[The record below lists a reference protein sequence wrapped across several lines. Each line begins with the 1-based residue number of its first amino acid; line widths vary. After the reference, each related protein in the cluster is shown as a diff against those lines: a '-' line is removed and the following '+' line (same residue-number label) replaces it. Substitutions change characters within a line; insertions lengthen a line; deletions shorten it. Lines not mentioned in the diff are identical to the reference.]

1 MNTDVGYTKR
11 TAILKEKNRR
21 MDEVEVGFIEK
32 GVKK

>member
-1 MNTDVGYTKR
+1 MKTLRAVGNQSM
-11 TAILKEKNRR
+11 KEKNRR